1 MNTKS
6 SKKIHEIPEEL
17 REKIRFDEEQ
27 HRRRKKRRLEKN
39 SWKEYLYMLLIV
51 LVSISIVFF

>member
-27 HRRRKKRRLEKN
+27 HRRRKKED
-39 SWKEYLYMLLIV
+39 
-51 LVSISIVFF
+51 